1 MARHLCL
8 LLLLLLSMVDSLD
21 GLLKEALVHFPID
34 LMEGH
39 DRSLYRRVRHHEP
52 YTHSDPQD
60 RQLRPRALDKIAE
73 VQPRAGARCHVDTT
87 KSIIS
92 LSVHG
97 SPATAPSYVG
107 NLRRLGSQSLAANGA
122 RVRHS
127 MRGARGAHLAH
138 RELAPAR

>member
-1 MARHLCL
+1 
-8 LLLLLLSMVDSLD
+8 MVDSHD
-21 GLLKEALVHFPID
+21 GLRKEALVHFPID

-73 VQPRAGARCHVDTT
+73 AQLRVGARCHLHRT
-87 KSIIS
+87 KSITS

-107 NLRRLGSQSLAANGA
+107 NKPRPTTESLAAMGA

-127 MRGARGAHLAH
+127 MRGA
-138 RELAPAR
+138 